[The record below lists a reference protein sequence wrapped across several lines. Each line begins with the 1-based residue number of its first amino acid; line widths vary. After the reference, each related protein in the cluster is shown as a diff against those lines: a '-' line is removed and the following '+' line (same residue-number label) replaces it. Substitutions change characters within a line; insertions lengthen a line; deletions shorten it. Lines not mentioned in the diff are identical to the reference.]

1 MDFPTFLPESLQEP
15 LQEGQ
20 QPIVTPPPAQQAAI
34 PPPTPPAGALLP
46 LAYRTQPTNKWVA
59 WWNALNQ
66 KQQYGL
72 IGGGAF
78 AVVLLLATAPAL
90 LSSRTVIF
98 DPPRGTSSDPDVLLQ
113 SATADLQE
121 VEAQTAL
128 QVELNHAEMLEQ
140 EAQRILLEAQRQ
152 VAPSSGARCAGRKLG
167 CALSQFERDAIA
179 AYSGHA
185 RKRDWI
191 AAIAALEKIQA
202 IELARA
208 GNALAPEPEVSL
220 TRLALEVRLSK
231 REQVSEASAESI
243 AADIVGETGDETDAH
258 R

>member
-1 MDFPTFLPESLQEP
+1 MEFPAFLPESLQEP
-15 LQEGQ
+15 QERQ
-20 QPIVTPPPAQQAAI
+20 QPIVTPPPPQATI
-34 PPPTPPAGALLP
+34 PPPAPQAGALMP
-46 LAYRTQPTNKWVA
+46 LAYPTKPTNKLVA

-66 KQQYGL
+66 KQQNGLL
-72 IGGGAF
+72 IGGTF

-98 DPPRGTSSDPDVLLQ
+98 DPPQETSIDPDVLLQ
-113 SATADLQE
+113 SATANLQE
-121 VEAQTAL
+121 VEAQTEL
-128 QVELNHAEMLEQ
+128 QVEQNRLAMREQ
-140 EAQRILLEAQRQ
+140 EAQRVLLEAQRQ
-152 VAPSSGARCAGRKLG
+152 TAPTSGEPCAGKKVL

-179 AYSGHA
+179 AYSRHA
-185 RKRDWI
+185 EKREWVQ
-191 AAIAALEKIQA
+191 ALAALEKIQA
-202 IELARA
+202 IQLARA
-208 GNALAPEPEVSL
+208 GTSLAPEPEVSL